1 MKICPNCRDEND
13 DSANFCRRC
22 RAPFETPGK
31 STCPRG
37 HIIDPTWSECPYCK
51 AEQAGPSPD
60 PYAGMAPQRSKTV
73 VESPGQ
79 NVGMPPPPPM
89 PLPPTIVM
97 PPPSMPPPPSLS
109 GRPQPMGPGP
119 GASMPPMP
127 GSMPGPMQG
136 SMPPMPGPGAPPF
149 GGPPPMQPPPIASPP
164 QAEPA
169 PRRKTVFIPPPPEG
183 ESEAV
188 QSGPPASSPQPGQ
201 IAQSR
206 RTPDRRIVGVL
217 VTYSWKPEGQVFAV
231 REGRNLIGR
240 GAECEVSIPD
250 DSTLSNVNSHITYRK
265 SFVIGDM
272 VSMSGTDLN
281 GAPIEEQFV
290 PLPNYATIRTGS
302 TQWTFMAIQQAPA
315 SASASAAEV
324 TEKP

>member
-13 DSANFCRRC
+13 DSSNFCRRC
-22 RAPFETPGK
+22 RAPFDTPGK
-31 STCPRG
+31 ATCPRG

-60 PYAGMAPQRSKTV
+60 PYAGMAPPRSKTV
-73 VESPGQ
+73 VEAPGQ
-79 NVGMPPPPPM
+79 NIGMPPPM
-89 PLPPTIVM
+89 SMSPTMAM

-119 GASMPPMP
+119 GAP
-127 GSMPGPMQG
+127 
-136 SMPPMPGPGAPPF
+136 MPPMPGPMPPMPGAAAPPPVPGAPF
-149 GGPPPMQPPPIASPP
+149 GAPPPMQPPVPPP
-164 QAEPA
+164 QQPEAA
-169 PRRKTVFIPPPPEG
+169 PRRKTVFIPPPDEG
-183 ESEAV
+183 AAEVA
-188 QSGPPASSPQPGQ
+188 QPGPSSPAPQPGQ
-201 IAQSR
+201 ISQSR

-240 GAECEVSIPD
+240 GTECEVSIPD

-281 GAPIEEQFV
+281 GIPIEEQFV

-302 TQWTFMAIQQAPA
+302 TQWTFMAIQPAPA
-315 SASASAAEV
+315 SASASAGESP
-324 TEKP
+324 EKT

>member
-13 DSANFCRRC
+13 DSSNFCRRC

-31 STCPRG
+31 ATCARG

-51 AEQAGPSPD
+51 AEQAGPPPD
-60 PYAGMAPQRSKTV
+60 PYAGMAPSRSKTV
-73 VESPGQ
+73 VETPGQ
-79 NVGMPPPPPM
+79 NIGMPPPM
-89 PLPPTIVM
+89 SMPPTMAM
-97 PPPSMPPPPSLS
+97 PPPGMPPPMPPPPSLS
-109 GRPQPMGPGP
+109 ARPQPPGQGPGP
-119 GASMPPMP
+119 MMPMPAPIPPMAGP
-127 GSMPGPMQG
+127 GSPV
-136 SMPPMPGPGAPPF
+136 PGPGTPPQF
-149 GGPPPMQPPPIASPP
+149 GGPPPGAPP
-164 QAEPA
+164 QQGEGA
-169 PRRKTVFIPPPPEG
+169 PRRKTVFIPPSVPG
-183 ESEAV
+183 ETEAA
-188 QSGPPASSPQPGQ
+188 QPGSSAQPPQPGQ
-201 IAQSR
+201 VSQSR

-250 DSTLSNVNSHITYRK
+250 DNTLSNVNSHITYRK

-281 GAPIEEQFV
+281 GVPIEEQFV

-302 TQWTFMAIQQAPA
+302 TQWTFMAIQPAPA
-315 SASASAAEV
+315 SASASAGEGP
-324 TEKP
+324 EKT